1 MHDNHVNSHPE
12 SELKAIFDD
21 LKKALLRPKG
31 PKISR
36 SKYNWRIKRIQ
47 KRIGIFSKLLGIPES
62 EPDAVSSDVFN
73 PEGFN
78 PDAVNPDA
86 VGPAMVDPDVVDPN
100 TANPNAAN
108 PTFVH

>member
-62 EPDAVSSDVFN
+62 EPDAVSSDVYN
-73 PEGFN
+73 PEGF
-78 PDAVNPDA
+78 NPDA

-100 TANPNAAN
+100 AANPNAAN
-108 PTFVH
+108 LTFVH